1 LGPYRFPVTSFVL
14 SAVCSSPG
22 QAEGRAEAL
31 KADREGD
38 FRIANWSMEGVRMD
52 KVNWGLIAPLLAV
65 VGLISLARTEQVRG
79 PKWMWVLL
87 LVFGN
92 LLGSIAYFTLGRKE
106 L

>member
-1 LGPYRFPVTSFVL
+1 
-14 SAVCSSPG
+14 
-22 QAEGRAEAL
+22 
-31 KADREGD
+31 
-38 FRIANWSMEGVRMD
+38 MD
-52 KVNWGLIAPLLAV
+52 KVNWGLIGPLLALQILLAV

>member
-1 LGPYRFPVTSFVL
+1 
-14 SAVCSSPG
+14 
-22 QAEGRAEAL
+22 
-31 KADREGD
+31 
-38 FRIANWSMEGVRMD
+38 MEGARMD
-52 KVNWGLIAPLLAV
+52 KVNWGLIAPLLALQILLAV